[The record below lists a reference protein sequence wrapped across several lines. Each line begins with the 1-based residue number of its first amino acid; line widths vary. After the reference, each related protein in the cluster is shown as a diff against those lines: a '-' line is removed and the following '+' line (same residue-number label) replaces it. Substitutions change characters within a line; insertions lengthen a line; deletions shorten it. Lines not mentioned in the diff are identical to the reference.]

1 MEETNKNKIE
11 ILDKKEDIQNISKNN
26 DKDKTFNKLKKI
38 QDLLKKES
46 SLNNLRKL
54 KIKLFLYCYS
64 Q

>member
-11 ILDKKEDIQNISKNN
+11 ILEKDEDIQNINKNN
-26 DKDKTFNKLKKI
+26 NKDKTFNKLKEI

-54 KIKLFLYCYS
+54 KIKLYLCCYS